1 MLLYIKGF
9 RSNLRQKHLGIYLS
23 FSNRSLPLTRE
34 FYNVGKKNELTFH
47 LRILQ
52 YSKVIYFVSCCQ
64 NYLETEYGTQR

>member
-23 FSNRSLPLTRE
+23 FSNRSSPLTRE

-52 YSKVIYFVSCCQ
+52 YSKVI
-64 NYLETEYGTQR
+64 